1 MNETSPAGF
10 RASTTPITSVQ
21 QPPET
26 IAPQIAGVL
35 ALLQRQLGDP
45 LRAVHLYGSAVEGG
59 LQPCS
64 DIDLMVTVAAPLP
77 PAVRNGLLQALLA
90 HSAWPGS
97 STGLR
102 ALEVTVVALPA
113 LRPWRYPPRRELQ
126 FGEWLR
132 TDLQAGRFEPP
143 MADHDLAILVT
154 KLRQHSLALLGP
166 PAQDLFAPVP
176 DTDFRRA
183 LADTVAQW
191 NAPPDWEG
199 EERNILLALARIW
212 FSARTG
218 DIASK
223 DAAAAWA
230 AERLPAQH
238 RARMQA
244 AALAYRSGQDDAQ
257 AWQPEQVAATILFCK
272 HAIVRELAGAPD
284 TTA

>member
-1 MNETSPAGF
+1 MCAQ
-10 RASTTPITSVQ
+10 R
-21 QPPET
+21 PPEA
-26 IAPQIAGVL
+26 IAAQLTAVL
-35 ALLQRQLGDP
+35 AVLQRQLGDQ

-59 LQPCS
+59 LRPRS
-64 DIDLMVTVAAPLP
+64 DIDLMVSVATPLP
-77 PAVRNGLLQALLA
+77 PDVRNALLQALLA

-97 STGLR
+97 STALR

-166 PAQDLFAPVP
+166 PAQELFAPVP
-176 DTDFRRA
+176 AADFRRA

-191 NAPPDWEG
+191 NAPPDWQG
-199 EERNILLALARIW
+199 EERNILLALARTW

-218 DIASK
+218 AITTK

-238 RARMQA
+238 RALMES
-244 AALAYRSGQDDAQ
+244 AALAYRSGEDDAQ
-257 AWQPEQVAATILFCK
+257 AWPAEQVAATILFCK
-272 HAIVRELAGAPD
+272 HATVRELAGAPD
-284 TTA
+284 PTA